1 MKPAVIALG
10 IGAAVIGGYVYY
22 TKMEIPTEAAEQENT
37 AAAPS
42 VLEQATEAA
51 EGAAT
56 AAADAVNDV
65 VETATESA
73 EQAADAATDA
83 VEATTEAVGDAVEGA
98 ADAAQ
103 EAATEAVEAA
113 TEAGAEAAAV
123 AEEAASAAT
132 SAMDAAA
139 GLLTADGFD
148 FDKVVE
154 MISGSSLDE
163 SKKMMLTTAVTQA
176 KDNPELLNAALE
188 QVKSA
193 LGM

>member
-103 EAATEAVEAA
+103 EAATEA
-113 TEAGAEAAAV
+113 GAEAAAV